1 LISGGRPEGGGTS
14 CMGVAVV
21 IVSISISSRQELQQD
36 RGHLTL

>member
-14 CMGVAVV
+14 CMGVV
-21 IVSISISSRQELQQD
+21 IVSISISSRRELQQD